1 MIRGWK
7 RTIVMLAVALV
18 SSVMAQ
24 TGSASSD
31 RMQRYVIAFQD
42 APLAS
47 FAGGQPPSAKLLD
60 DEAGYEATSPSVTKT
75 RKLDVRSPR
84 SRSYRRYLD
93 KTHDAFR
100 LEARALLGRAIQ
112 ARKVYHNALNGMAL
126 DLTPAEAKSLA
137 KSPYIKS
144 IRKDKRHRLE
154 TDAGPEWIGAGQIWN
169 GGSGFP
175 ATRGE
180 GVVIGIIDSGINW
193 EHPSFADPAND
204 GYDHANPFGAQLG
217 LCSKPAVMCNDKV
230 AGIYDFVEDDPET
243 DEVEEN
249 TDGRDN
255 AGHGSHVTA
264 TAAGN
269 ALTVTLN
276 GSVSTPLS
284 GVAPHANI
292 VAYRVC
298 FIGDPLDPQGGGC
311 MASAILA
318 AIEQAIDDGVDVIN
332 YSIGTSATDPWL
344 PGDIPLAFLN
354 ARNAGIFV
362 VTSAGNEGPNA
373 GTTGSPANAPWI
385 MAAGNATHNRIFA
398 SIVQN
403 LSGGDTP
410 APGDLVGASLG
421 DGIAARK
428 IVHARDFGFALCG
441 TGDAELGPSCE
452 DNQGVSNPW
461 NGQQPFNGEIVVCD
475 RGTYGRV
482 EKGKNLMLAGAGGY
496 ILANT
501 AAEGE
506 SIDSDE
512 HCLPASHIGA
522 QDGDQ
527 LRSWLAGG
535 SNHMGSISG
544 FTLAEDSKYADQI
557 SSSSSRGPVLSPV
570 QDTLKPNV
578 ITPGTSIL
586 AASDVGGE
594 FLVLSG
600 TSMASPHVAG
610 SAALLLAVHPDWT
623 VAQIASA
630 LETTATAVLAR
641 DSDGSIATPH
651 ERGAGRPRLGEAVNA
666 GLYLDVT
673 GAQFTAADPAVGGD
687 PKNLNLS
694 ALVDVAC
701 QGSCSF
707 DRTVSDQM
715 GGGNWTASAV
725 NFPPGVTVEIT
736 PANFS
741 LSNGASRS
749 LHIEIALEASASV
762 GEWVY
767 GDVLLQAAGS
777 SDQVLTAAVF
787 SSGGNLPEV
796 WTITDDRDTGWTE
809 FSLSGLVALPDATF
823 ISGGLVAPATT
834 TQTIKEDPTNSD
846 PFDGGVGVF
855 TVWHNLAQGGL
866 WLHAETLASTA
877 ADLDL
882 FVGRDDN
889 EDGVADVEEQLC
901 ESTSPD
907 DVENCEIF
915 NLPAGNYWVLVQNWQ
930 GTQANGDAAT
940 LVSAAIDGSE
950 ESTLVASGPG
960 IIGGGE
966 AFTVRASWSNIN
978 ALSGQQW
985 LGAVGIG
992 TRRGS
997 PNNIGV
1003 IPVRFNRDGYAAPQT
1018 LPLMNG
1024 TSHKLALA
1032 GNATNQRLFIDI
1044 PPGVTTLNIAAQG
1057 ASSGQNNAL
1066 SMELFRQDFSAA
1078 LSSPPFAE
1086 LPDGLATAGSASG
1099 SGGNGPLITL
1109 GGPVAQGRYFVRL
1122 RNNAAAAAAVSIM
1135 AAVTSSASSLN
1146 PHRGLWDS
1154 DRTIAQA
1161 ADSNIA
1167 QGAEWNSAGD
1177 ADFTLWYTYDD
1188 AGQPTW
1194 YIASAAAV
1202 SGNIWTADLL
1212 RVTNDGAQQQ
1222 ENRAGRLA
1230 VTFIADD
1237 RLIYSY
1243 SLLGQSGFD
1252 SMHPNAPNTCPEVN
1266 GGPKSYT
1273 GHWYRGVPGLG
1284 GATLLAY
1291 ANAEA
1296 QIHYIYDAK
1305 GEPRWLLASH
1315 DTEPEFIPG
1324 VLQMLQFSGFCAV
1337 CAPVAVSFS
1346 NVGDIN
1352 FAFGAETSGN
1362 WTLDFDLDAPLVQS
1376 IERSDSIVK
1385 LSATLSCE

>member
-1 MIRGWK
+1 MVLEWK
-7 RTIVMLAVALV
+7 RTIVMLAAVLA
-18 SSVMAQ
+18 SSVMVQ
-24 TGSASSD
+24 TGSAGTD
-31 RMQRYVIAFQD
+31 RLQRFIIVFQD

-47 FAGGQPPSAKLLD
+47 FAGGQPPSASLLA
-60 DEAGYEATSPSVTKT
+60 DEERYEATSPSVTKA

-100 LEARALLGRAIQ
+100 LEARVSLGRAIQ
-112 ARKVYHNALNGMAL
+112 PRKVYYNALNGMAL
-126 DLTPAEAKSLA
+126 DLTPAEAKALA
-137 KSPYIKS
+137 QSPYVKS

-169 GGSGFP
+169 GDSGFP
-175 ATRGE
+175 AIRGE
-180 GVVIGIIDSGINW
+180 GVVIGMIDSGINW
-193 EHPSFADPAND
+193 DHPSFADPAND
-204 GYDHANPFGAQLG
+204 GYDHVNPFGSQLG
-217 LCSKPAVMCNDKV
+217 LCSKAEVMCNDKL
-230 AGIYDFVEDDPET
+230 AGIYDFVEDDPDTT
-243 DEVEEN
+243 DVVEEN
-249 TDGRDN
+249 TDGKDN

-269 ALTVTLN
+269 VLTVTLN

-298 FIGDPLDPQGGGC
+298 FIGDPPDPQGGGC

-318 AIEQAIDDGVDVIN
+318 AIEQAIEDGVDVIN
-332 YSIGTSATDPWL
+332 YSIGTDASDPWI
-344 PGDIPLAFLN
+344 PGDISMAFLN
-354 ARNAGIFV
+354 ARNAGIYV
-362 VTSAGNEGPNA
+362 VTSGGNEGPNA
-373 GTTGSPANAPWI
+373 GTIGAPANAPWVI
-385 MAAGNATHNRIFA
+385 AAGNATHNRIFA
-398 SIVQN
+398 SVVQN
-403 LSGGDTP
+403 LSGGATP

-421 DGIAARK
+421 GGIAARK

-441 TGDAELGPSCE
+441 TGDAELGASCE

-461 NGQQPFNGEIVVCD
+461 NGPKPFNGEIVVCD
-475 RGTYGRV
+475 RGTYGRI
-482 EKGKNLMLAGAGGY
+482 EKGKNVMLAGAGGY

-506 SIDSDE
+506 PIVSDA

-522 QDGDQ
+522 QDGNQ
-527 LRSWLAGG
+527 LRTWLASG

-544 FTLAEDSKYADQI
+544 FTLAKDSKYADQV

-570 QDTLKPNV
+570 QNTLKPNV

-586 AASDVGGE
+586 AASDVGSE

-610 SAALLLAVHPDWT
+610 SAALLLAVHPDWN

-630 LETTATAVLAR
+630 LETTATAALAR

-651 ERGAGRPRLGEAVNA
+651 ERGGGRPRLGEAVNA

-673 GAQFTAADPAVGGD
+673 GAQFTSANPAIGGD
-687 PKNLNLS
+687 PKNLNLTG
-694 ALVDVAC
+694 LVDTAC
-701 QGSCSF
+701 QGSCNF
-707 DRTVSDQM
+707 NRTVSDQM
-715 GGGNWTASAV
+715 GGGNWTATGV
-725 NFPPGVTVEIT
+725 NFPAGVSVKIT
-736 PANFS
+736 PANFT
-741 LSNGASRS
+741 LTNGGSRS
-749 LHIEIALEASASV
+749 LNIEIDLEASAIV

-767 GDVLLQAAGS
+767 GDILLTAAGS
-777 SDQVLTAAVF
+777 SDQALTVAVF

-809 FSLSGLVALPDATF
+809 FNLSGLVALPDATLT
-823 ISGGLVAPATT
+823 SGGLVAPTKTT
-834 TQTIKEDPTNSD
+834 KTLEQDPTNSD
-846 PFDGGVGVF
+846 PFDGGAGVF
-855 TVWHNLAQGGL
+855 TVWHDLPQGGL

-889 EDGVADVEEQLC
+889 EDGIADADEQLC

-915 NLPAGNYWVLVQNWQ
+915 NLPAGNYWVVVQNWE

-940 LVSAAIDGSE
+940 LVSAAIDGSDQ
-950 ESTLVASGPG
+950 STLVASGSG
-960 IIGGGE
+960 INDGSE
-966 AFTVRASWSNIN
+966 AFTVRTSWSNIN

-992 TRRGS
+992 TKRGS

-1003 IPVRFNRDGYAAPQT
+1003 IPVRFNRNGYAAPQT

-1044 PPGVTTLNIAAQG
+1044 PPGVTSLNIAAQG
-1057 ASSGQNNAL
+1057 ASSTQSNAL

-1078 LSSPPFAE
+1078 LSSPPFAQ
-1086 LPDGLATAGSASG
+1086 LPGGLAAAGSASG
-1099 SGGNGPLITL
+1099 SGGNGPSITL
-1109 GGPVAQGRYFVRL
+1109 SGPVAQGRYFVRL
-1122 RNNAAAAAAVSIM
+1122 RNNSADAAAVSIM
-1135 AAVTSSASSLN
+1135 ATVTSAASSLD
-1146 PHRGLWDS
+1146 PHRGLWDF
-1154 DRTIAQA
+1154 DR
-1161 ADSNIA
+1161 NIS
-1167 QGAEWNSAGD
+1167 QGAEWNSAG
-1177 ADFTLWYTYDD
+1177 AVAFTIWYTYDD

-1194 YIASAAAV
+1194 YIASAPAV

-1212 RVTNDGAQQQ
+1212 RVTNDGGQQQ
-1222 ENRAGRLA
+1222 ENKVGELA
-1230 VTFIADD
+1230 ITFIANNK
-1237 RLIYSY
+1237 LIYSY
-1243 SLLGQSGFD
+1243 TLLGQSGFD
-1252 SMHPNAPNTCPEVN
+1252 SMHPNGPNTCPVIS

-1273 GHWYRGVPGLG
+1273 GHWYRGVAGLG
-1284 GATLLAY
+1284 GSTVLAY
-1291 ANAEA
+1291 ADAEA
-1296 QIHYIYDAK
+1296 QLHYIYDAK
-1305 GEPRWLLASH
+1305 GEPRWLLAAH
-1315 DTEPEFIPG
+1315 DNEPAVIPG
-1324 VLQMLQFSGFCAV
+1324 VLQLLQFSGFCAV
-1337 CAPVAVSFS
+1337 CTPVDVSFS
-1346 NVGDIN
+1346 NVGDIS
-1352 FAFGAETSGN
+1352 FSFGSQTSGN
-1362 WTLDFDLDAPLVQS
+1362 WTLDFGLDAPLVQS
-1376 IERSDSIVK
+1376 INRSDSIVK
-1385 LSATLSCE
+1385 LSDTLSCD